1 MIDVTAG
8 SNLFDQMSQLA
19 QCKIIMVVSCKNV
32 NTISFA
38 MSTNLPDYLQTQLAS
53 QHHIS

>member
-19 QCKIIMVVSCKNV
+19 QCKIIMAASCK
-32 NTISFA
+32 
-38 MSTNLPDYLQTQLAS
+38 MLTQS
-53 QHHIS
+53 P